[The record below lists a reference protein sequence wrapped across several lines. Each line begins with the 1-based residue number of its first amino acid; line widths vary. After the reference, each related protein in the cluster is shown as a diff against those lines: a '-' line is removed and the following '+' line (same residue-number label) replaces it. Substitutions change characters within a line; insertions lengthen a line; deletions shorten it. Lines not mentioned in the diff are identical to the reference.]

1 MPLPTRGRLLAALVW
16 LLAVLPSLA
25 WAGDGDL
32 QWHTLRTARYHIHYP
47 HTHKSFALRTAAV
60 LDDAFAHLQPLFGYR
75 PSQPLQVTIDD
86 YADNANGFASLLP
99 YDRIHLQAW
108 PPDVTEELADHG
120 DWLRMLV
127 FHELTHILHLGEVGG
142 LPAAVNAVLGRT
154 LLPGGTLPRFVTEGI
169 ATHVETRHTGGD
181 VAVAGKGGRV
191 HSAQFGALLRA
202 AVRDG
207 TLPERPA
214 QFAGRPLVWPR
225 GTMWYLYGSLL
236 MDALVQRFGHGALR
250 DFVHRYSVSLVGYGI
265 QNTARQAFGASLDR
279 LWRDARQQA
288 SATIRQQW
296 QQTHGLAP
304 DAAEPLGDG
313 QRLTRDGEWR
323 GRLRRVDNQSLLV
336 AHGPRDALP
345 RLQHWRTDGQ
355 LLAQHTCA
363 LDCDEPIALPGG
375 GWLFVTSRPMRR
387 VYQFRELAVVDRPGG
402 TERLLTKGMR
412 VRSVALSNDG
422 QWLTA
427 IRVRQGTTQ
436 VVALPLRPLLER
448 ARTGQVPEQAGAV
461 PDGPATDD
469 PLLKVLVPALP
480 LGQTWDAPLLH
491 DGQLYVTRQDGA
503 GRKLYAGPC
512 APSAADRACG
522 PMAPLSGQ
530 FVQGG
535 DPLLPLPLQGSPQ
548 PVGWVGDV
556 QATADGRLSAL
567 VDLGSP
573 PLGRRDAAVWDPR
586 QPQRGWQLL
595 TRTLTG
601 LGSASVVGADVVTV
615 RHGGRGLDLWLR
627 RGAAAPT
634 SVTGGVGLPDAATAA
649 AGGPGPAALTP
660 PYAPPAVAVTAGG
673 YWPWSLRPRAWRPTW
688 LATTDAA
695 PTLGVTLSGKDAVEW
710 AELSLL
716 GQARLDGTNPVLQA
730 DLTVRR
736 WEPTLAASLA
746 YDHSAAWF
754 VRGIRGYLADTE
766 RLGLRLGA
774 DWRYPLLRSAVGLSG
789 AVRGVHTGLRWP
801 WQLRSVPDDPAGLPP
816 RNPFTGW
823 SGLLDLGVWWEYS
836 QGWPDQT
843 RAERLHSANAQ
854 WTRGVRED
862 GGEATE
868 VWFAATRHHLPLGH
882 RRFVEL
888 TGQVAAATQTAGGGG
903 GYRATG
909 VSALQPL
916 AVLGLAGP
924 QGWVVRG
931 LPMDGVRQD
940 GTTLGGD
947 GLAWGSAALHWP
959 LGNVART
966 LDLLP
971 VYAGRP
977 YLSVF
982 ADWAHG
988 FWPVPGLAPG
998 WAGSLGLE
1006 LSVDVELGY
1015 LPMGLLRLGYA
1026 RTLDGGGAGWLSLGP

>member
-1 MPLPTRGRLLAALVW
+1 MRW
-16 LLAVLPSLA
+16 LLACVALFVLWLPA
-25 WAGDGDL
+25 VAHAGDGDL
-32 QWHTLRTARYHIHYP
+32 QWRTLQTDRYAIHYP
-47 HTHKSFALRTAAV
+47 HTHQAFAERTAAV
-60 LDDAFAHLQPLFGYR
+60 LDDAFANLLPLFNYKPAGR
-75 PSQPLQVTIDD
+75 LQVTIDD

-154 LLPGGTLPRFVTEGI
+154 LLPGGTLPRFLTEGI

-207 TLPERPA
+207 TLPRRPA
-214 QFAGRPLVWPR
+214 EFAGRPLVWPR

-236 MDALVQRFGHGALR
+236 VDALVQRYGHGALR
-250 DFVHRYSVSLVGYGI
+250 DFVHRYSTSLVGYGI
-265 QNTARQAFGASLDR
+265 QNTARAAWGASLDR
-279 LWRDARQQA
+279 LWRDARRQA
-288 SATIRQQW
+288 IADIQRLW
-296 QQTHGLAP
+296 QAEHGVDLQ
-304 DAAEPLGDG
+304 AAEALGDG
-313 QRLTRDGEWR
+313 QRLTHDGEWR
-323 GRLRRVDNQSLLV
+323 GRLRRVDDQSALV
-336 AHGPRDALP
+336 AHGLRDGLP
-345 RLQHWRTDGQ
+345 RLEHWRTDGK
-355 LLAQHTCA
+355 LLAQHVCA
-363 LDCDEPIALPGG
+363 LDCDEPLALPGG
-375 GWLFVTSRPMRR
+375 GWLFVASRPMRR
-387 VYQFRELAVVDRPGG
+387 VYHFRELAYVERPGG
-402 TERLLTKGMR
+402 RELLLTKGMR
-412 VRSVALSNDG
+412 VRSVSLSSDG
-422 QWLTA
+422 QRLTA
-427 IRVRQGTTQ
+427 IRVRQGTTE
-436 VVALPLRPLLER
+436 VVALPLAPLLVR
-448 ARTGQVPEQAGAV
+448 ARSGQVPEQAGAV
-461 PDGPATDD
+461 PDGPDSDD
-469 PLLKVLVPALP
+469 PLVQVLVPALP

-491 DGQLYVTRQDGA
+491 QGRLYVTRQEGDRRRLLA
-503 GRKLYAGPC
+503 AACPLDVTRDRLVC
-512 APSAADRACG
+512 APLQ
-522 PMAPLSGQ
+522 PLVGQ
-530 FVQGG
+530 RVAGS
-535 DPLLPLPLQGSPQ
+535 DPLLPLPLQGRDQ

-567 VDLGSP
+567 IDLGSP
-573 PLGRRDAAVWDPR
+573 PAGRRDAAVWDPA
-586 QPQRGWQLL
+586 QPQCGWRLL

-601 LGSASVVGADVVTV
+601 LGSAAVVGADVVTV
-615 RHGGRGLDLWLR
+615 RHGGRGLDLWR
-627 RGAAAPT
+627 KHGTAATTAAAAA
-634 SVTGGVGLPDAATAA
+634 SLASDLPDAATSGAA
-649 AGGPGPAALTP
+649 
-660 PYAPPAVAVTAGG
+660 YAPPAAAVERGG

-688 LATTDAA
+688 LATTDGP
-695 PTLGVTLSGKDAVEW
+695 PTLGLSLSGRDAVEW

-716 GQARLDGTNPVLQA
+716 GQLRLDGTSPVLQA

-736 WEPTLAASLA
+736 WEPTFAVSLA

-754 VRGIRGYLADTE
+754 VRGLRGYLADTE
-766 RLGLRLGA
+766 RLGVRLGA
-774 DWRYPLLRSAVGLSG
+774 DWRYPMLRSALGLSG

-801 WQLRSVPDDPAGLPP
+801 WQLRSVSDDPAGLPP
-816 RNPFTGW
+816 RDPFVGW
-823 SGLLDLGVWWEYS
+823 AGLVDLGLWWEYG

-843 RAERLHSANAQ
+843 RAERLHSASAQ
-854 WTRGVRED
+854 WTRGVRQD
-862 GGEATE
+862 GAEPTE
-868 VWFAATRHHLPLGH
+868 VWFAATRHHLPLGR
-882 RRFVEL
+882 RRFVAL
-888 TGQVAAATQTAGGGG
+888 TGQVAAAAQTAGGGG

-931 LPMDGVRQD
+931 LPMDGVRSD
-940 GTTLGGD
+940 GTVVGGD

-959 LGNVART
+959 LGDVART

-977 YLSVF
+977 YLSLF
-982 ADWAHG
+982 ADWARG
-988 FWPVPGLAPG
+988 FWPVPGLVPG